1 MDSVQDKQ
9 VIMTL
14 LPLLQRMT
22 LMVLMTLFFRVFF
35 NSLLSYLSHF
45 SHLSRIWALLPLLW
59 LCLLSGCSTFS
70 SSFDCDR
77 IGGIK
82 GCVSMSEVY
91 AQSSDDLSYSSDSS
105 HFPNGSH
112 TMAQD
117 KETTVKKG
125 ITKIGEIS
133 KINKTPSGSALT
145 VPAVGQPVRVGDT
158 IQKMMI
164 FDYIDSEGNY
174 NEPSIVYTVLRGAN
188 WLNHSVH
195 AVKAMGDE

>member
-1 MDSVQDKQ
+1 MDSVQYKQ

-14 LPLLQRMT
+14 LLLLQPII
-22 LMVLMTLFFRVFF
+22 LIVLMTLFFRVFF
-35 NSLLSYLSHF
+35 NSLLSHL

-112 TMAQD
+112 AMAQD

-133 KINKTPSGSALT
+133 EINKTPSGSALT
-145 VPAVGQPVRVGDT
+145 VPAVGQPLRVGDT

>member
-35 NSLLSYLSHF
+35 NSLLSHL
-45 SHLSRIWALLPLLW
+45 SHLSRIWALLSLLW

-91 AQSSDDLSYSSDSS
+91 AQSSDDLSYFSDVSYAGDSS
-105 HFPNGSH
+105 N
-112 TMAQD
+112 
-117 KETTVKKG
+117 TTAINDIKARAKLKSVKG
-125 ITKIGEIS
+125 ITTI
-133 KINKTPSGSALT
+133 PSGSAFT
-145 VPAVGQPVRVGDT
+145 VPAIGQPVRVGDT